1 ETASLGDFVF
11 LDNDAD
17 GQQDADE
24 EGVNGVTVNL
34 LDEDGNVLEST
45 VTVDNPDTGEPGYYE
60 FDELTPGTPYVV
72 EFVAPDGNEFS
83 PQDEGDDATDSD
95 ANITTGQSDAIVLES
110 GENNETIDA
119 GVYEEA
125 SLGDY
130 VFLDTNADGQQDADE
145 EGINGVTVNLLDED
159 GNVLETTMTADNPDT
174 GEAGYYEFDELT
186 PGTPYVVEF
195 VAPNGFLGSPQDEG
209 DDATDSDADVTTGQS
224 QTVVLE
230 SGENNPTIDAGFY
243 ETASLG
249 DFVFLDNDADG
260 QQDADEEGINGVT
273 VNLLDE
279 DGNVLESTTTADNP
293 DTGEPGYYEFD
304 ELTPGTPYV
313 VEFVSPDGTTFSPQ
327 DEGDDTT
334 DSDANTTT
342 GQSDPIVLESGEENE
357 TIDAGLYETASLGD
371 YVFLD
376 TNADG
381 QQDADEEG
389 INGVTVNL
397 LVDGAVV
404 ATTTTVTNGGEDGF
418 YEFVDLTPGVE
429 YVVEF
434 VAPDGFLGSPQDEGD
449 DTTDSDAD
457 VTTGLSQTVVL
468 ESGENNP
475 TIDAGF
481 YETASLG
488 DFVFLDNDADG
499 QQDADEEG
507 VNGVTVNLL
516 DEDGNVLE
524 STVTVDNPDTGE
536 PGYYEF
542 DELTPGTPYVVEF
555 VAPDGNEFSPQDEGD
570 DATDS
575 DANITTGQS
584 DAIVL

>member
-584 DAIVL
+584 DAIV

>member
-1 ETASLGDFVF
+1 
-11 LDNDAD
+11 
-17 GQQDADE
+17 
-24 EGVNGVTVNL
+24 
-34 LDEDGNVLEST
+34 
-45 VTVDNPDTGEPGYYE
+45 
-60 FDELTPGTPYVV
+60 
-72 EFVAPDGNEFS
+72 
-83 PQDEGDDATDSD
+83 
-95 ANITTGQSDAIVLES
+95 
-110 GENNETIDA
+110 
-119 GVYEEA
+119 
-125 SLGDY
+125 
-130 VFLDTNADGQQDADE
+130 
-145 EGINGVTVNLLDED
+145 
-159 GNVLETTMTADNPDT
+159 
-174 GEAGYYEFDELT
+174 
-186 PGTPYVVEF
+186 
-195 VAPNGFLGSPQDEG
+195 
-209 DDATDSDADVTTGQS
+209 
-224 QTVVLE
+224 
-230 SGENNPTIDAGFY
+230 
-243 ETASLG
+243 
-249 DFVFLDNDADG
+249 
-260 QQDADEEGINGVT
+260 ADEEGINGVT

-279 DGNVLESTTTADNP
+279 DGNVLESTITADNP

-313 VEFVSPDGTTFSPQ
+313 VEFIAPDGNTFSPQ

-342 GQSDPIVLESGEENE
+342 GQSDAVVLESGENNP
-357 TIDAGLYETASLGD
+357 TIDAGIYETASLGD
-371 YVFLD
+371 YVWLD
-376 TNADG
+376 KNADG

-389 INGVTVNL
+389 INDVTVNL

-404 ATTTTVTNGGEDGF
+404 ASTTTVTNAGEDGF
-418 YEFVDLTPGVE
+418 YEFTDLTPGVE

-434 VAPDGFLGSPQDEGD
+434 VAPDGFLASPQDEGD

-457 VTTGLSQTVVL
+457 RTTGLSQTVVL
-468 ESGENNP
+468 GSNENNP

-524 STVTVDNPDTGE
+524 STTTVDNPDTGA

-555 VAPDGNEFSPQDEGD
+555 VAPDGNEFSPEDEGD

-584 DAIVL
+584 DAVVLESGENNPTIDAGIYEEASLGDYVWLDKNADGQQDADEEGINDVTVNLLVDGAVVATTTTVTNGGEDGFYEFTDLTPGVEYVVEFVAPADFLGSPQDEGDDATDSDADVTT